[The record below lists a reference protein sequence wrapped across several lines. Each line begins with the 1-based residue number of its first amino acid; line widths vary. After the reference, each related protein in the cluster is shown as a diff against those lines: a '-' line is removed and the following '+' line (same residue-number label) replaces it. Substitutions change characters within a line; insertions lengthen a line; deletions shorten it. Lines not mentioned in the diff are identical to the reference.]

1 MMQPQELAD
10 LLVGKTIKEV
20 RWHSYLGW
28 PMCVSEIEFTDG
40 TVVDVSGNADEGR
53 FDSITLPSGDF
64 HDVSE
69 VAHETD

>member
-1 MMQPQELAD
+1 MLPKELAQ

-40 TVVDVSGNADEGR
+40 TVIDVCGNADEGR
-53 FDSITLPSGDF
+53 FESVTLPNGEF
-64 HDVSE
+64 HDISDDNAAE
-69 VAHETD
+69 